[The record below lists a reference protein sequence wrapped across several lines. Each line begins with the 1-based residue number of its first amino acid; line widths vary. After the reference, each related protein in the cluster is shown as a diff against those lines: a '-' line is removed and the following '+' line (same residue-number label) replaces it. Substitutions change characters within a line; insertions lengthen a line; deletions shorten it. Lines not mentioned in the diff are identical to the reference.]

1 MQGKQ
6 IDLAW
11 LTSFVRAN
19 WLKFVLKGTLSLCAV
34 GALLA
39 LYAAFAPRSERYTV
53 EMQVTLEPS
62 KGELVYPNGDTFG
75 AHDIIS
81 APVLNRVWK
90 KYGLDAKKVKFE
102 DFCRWFGIIGY
113 DKKRAKVDAEFQG
126 KMTKR
131 NITVTELTALQ
142 NEYEERL
149 AALSANR
156 FVLSMRPEVA
166 LDRETAVK
174 MMNDIPEIWFAEY
187 ARLKAPLVPSVASSE
202 SVRAYLTRVQAD
214 GSRVLELFDV
224 LRCYVRDLLA
234 TCDYVRNRLLKGRN
248 ACVEGVDLGTYE
260 SQLDIFKTEM
270 LRMKYK
276 ILTNVSSIEFEQYI
290 NVQLEDLA
298 CEQKKTE
305 ERIAAVSQTLDA
317 FGGEGRRTAGT
328 SAAEGGRQSGPAGVN
343 PVTVQ
348 ADSGFFADFA
358 AMVRRDA
365 NQDFVRKYAE
375 ELTEYRK
382 QLADISSRKL
392 YYDQITKHI
401 KASRADKA
409 GGDRTAEVLKEITAL
424 AEDLLQTGE
433 KVVAFRDA
441 SASIYRTSD
450 QFYAIATPAAY
461 GKSFVLS
468 LPRFLIGLLAIWALV
483 NLACLARDWNKSQL

>member
-248 ACVEGVDLGTYE
+248 ACVEGVDLSTYE
-260 SQLDIFKTEM
+260 SQLDIFKAEM

-328 SAAEGGRQSGPAGVN
+328 SAAEGGRQSGPSRG
-343 PVTVQ
+343 TCRHH
-348 ADSGFFADFA
+348 G
-358 AMVRRDA
+358 
-365 NQDFVRKYAE
+365 
-375 ELTEYRK
+375 YR
-382 QLADISSRKL
+382 QR
-392 YYDQITKHI
+392 
-401 KASRADKA
+401 
-409 GGDRTAEVLKEITAL
+409 
-424 AEDLLQTGE
+424 
-433 KVVAFRDA
+433 
-441 SASIYRTSD
+441 
-450 QFYAIATPAAY
+450 P
-461 GKSFVLS
+461 
-468 LPRFLIGLLAIWALV
+468 
-483 NLACLARDWNKSQL
+483 